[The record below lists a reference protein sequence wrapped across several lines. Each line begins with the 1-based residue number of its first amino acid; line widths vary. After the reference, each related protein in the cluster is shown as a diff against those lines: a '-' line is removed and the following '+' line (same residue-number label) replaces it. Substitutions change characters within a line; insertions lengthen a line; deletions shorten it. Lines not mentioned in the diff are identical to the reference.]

1 MFTKKYD
8 QFSTFNKKKST
19 WWTVKM
25 MIEWIVNYFFFL
37 NVSFENALVIK
48 ERKLN
53 YLKKHVLIE
62 RNVVLIFNRFI

>member
-25 MIEWIVNYFFFL
+25 MIEWIVNYFFLKCKFWECSCYKRTKAQL
-37 NVSFENALVIK
+37 FK
-48 ERKLN
+48 ETCINRK
-53 YLKKHVLIE
+53 KCC
-62 RNVVLIFNRFI
+62 FNF